1 MTAKKKHKVIRR
13 SKRRVPIAA
22 DSVKL
27 SSAERELLAIPKS
40 EWEIAKRQERIVKT
54 AIRAGVEKAADR
66 AGRSTRTVRRL
77 MARYR
82 VNPTLLAFLPRKRGQ
97 AAGSRRLDP
106 AREAIVEEAVDMWLA
121 SREPLPVSRA
131 VEEAVRLT
139 KAAGLKSIAR
149 NSITRR
155 LEMRGGGAY
164 QRSPKERQLRP
175 DIPKTRRALGIVQAD
190 HTPVDLIVVDE
201 INRLPIG
208 RPWVTIIF
216 DVATRA
222 VLPHQR

>member
-1 MTAKKKHKVIRR
+1 MTAKKKRKVIRR
-13 SKRRVPIAA
+13 SKSRAPIAG

-27 SSAERELLAIPKS
+27 SASERELLAIPKS
-40 EWEIAKRQERIVKT
+40 EWEIAKRQERIVKA
-54 AIRAGVEKAADR
+54 AIRTNVEEAANR

-82 VNPTLLAFLPRKRGQ
+82 VNPTLLAFLPRKRRQ
-97 AAGSRRLDP
+97 VVGSRRLDP
-106 AREAIVEEAVDMWLA
+106 AREAIVEEAVDKWMA
-121 SREPLPVSRA
+121 SREPLPISRA

-155 LEMRGGGAY
+155 LEMRGGGAF

-175 DIPKTRRALGIVQAD
+175 DIPRRCGCQFQIAESTWRSHMRICVARRSAS
-190 HTPVDLIVVDE
+190 VS
-201 INRLPIG
+201 R
-208 RPWVTIIF
+208 RP
-216 DVATRA
+216 
-222 VLPHQR
+222 P